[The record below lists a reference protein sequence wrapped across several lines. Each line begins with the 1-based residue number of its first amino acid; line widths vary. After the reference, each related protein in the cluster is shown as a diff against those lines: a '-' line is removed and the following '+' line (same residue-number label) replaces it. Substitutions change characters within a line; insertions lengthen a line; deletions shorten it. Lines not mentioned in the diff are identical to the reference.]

1 MPEPLLRVED
11 LHKSFGDLEVL
22 RGVSL
27 SISQGRKLSIL
38 GPSGSGKSTLLRCVN
53 YLEKPNKGHIYL
65 EGQLVGEKLID
76 GQYTRMS
83 SKDLAPQR
91 AEIGMVFQ
99 NFYLWPHLTARE
111 NVAIAPQRVRS
122 FSKKESLD
130 LAGFMLEKVHMSHKQ
145 NEYPERLSGGQQQRV
160 AIARSLSQEPKLML
174 FDEPTSAL
182 DPELIGEVL
191 KVIHELAD
199 EGRTMIMVTHEVSFA
214 KEVSD
219 EVVFI
224 DEGKVAEQ
232 GSSYDVLENPQQE
245 RLRSFLGK
253 LLGD

>member
-1 MPEPLLRVED
+1 MAEPLLRVED
-11 LHKSFGDLEVL
+11 LYKRFGDLEVL
-22 RGVSL
+22 RGVSFAL
-27 SISQGRKLSIL
+27 TQGRKLSVL
-38 GPSGSGKSTLLRCVN
+38 GPSGSGKSTMLRCIN
-53 YLEKPNKGHIYL
+53 YLEEPDKGHIYL
-65 EGQLVGEKLID
+65 EGQLVGEKLV
-76 GQYTRMS
+76 GGHHVRMS
-83 SKDLAPQR
+83 SKELAPQR
-91 AEIGMVFQ
+91 TEIGMVFQ

-111 NVAIAPQRVRS
+111 NVAIGPQRVRGM
-122 FSKKESLD
+122 SKKD
-130 LAGFMLEKVHMSHKQ
+130 ALALGEMMLEKVHMAHKRD
-145 NEYPERLSGGQQQRV
+145 EYPERLSGGQQQRV

-199 EGRTMIMVTHEVSFA
+199 EGRTMVLVTHEVGFA

-219 EVVFI
+219 EVIFI
-224 DEGKVAEQ
+224 DEGQIAVHGAPR
-232 GSSYDVLENPQQE
+232 DVLDNPPHE